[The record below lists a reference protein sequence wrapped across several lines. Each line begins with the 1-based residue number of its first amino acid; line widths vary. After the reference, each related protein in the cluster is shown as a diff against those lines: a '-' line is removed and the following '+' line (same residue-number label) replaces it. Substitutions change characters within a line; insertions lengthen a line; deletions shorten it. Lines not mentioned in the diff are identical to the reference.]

1 MRASAGQGCGS
12 HGSKEPHDVP
22 AIAANHCSHSPPHS
36 FERLLHSAC
45 CRLPQHDV
53 GSLGERRHARLV
65 LGFVVLCFGQQCG
78 EHAFLACVRTG
89 LVGRRAPFVRTL
101 RALRPSIY
109 WKLRFYAVVSIAF
122 FGRLSV
128 YSFRISFG
136 LSAMSVGRSFAAFRI
151 FSSKI
156 LECYFLLLYLQ
167 SRSESV
173 SPRCFA
179 EIAQL
184 VEHNLAKVGV
194 ASSSLV
200 FRSGGPFRRT
210 FFVGQ
215 RLRNRKQTILYISDM
230 QNRFVFVP

>member
-1 MRASAGQGCGS
+1 MVLVFRRSR
-12 HGSKEPHDVP
+12 HFFLV
-22 AIAANHCSHSPPHS
+22 
-36 FERLLHSAC
+36 
-45 CRLPQHDV
+45 
-53 GSLGERRHARLV
+53 RRHGLSGVSGQSAV
-65 LGFVVLCFGQQCG
+65 FVFGTEPCS
-78 EHAFLACVRTG
+78 F
-89 LVGRRAPFVRTL
+89 

-109 WKLRFYAVVSIAF
+109 WELRFCAVVSIAF

-136 LSAMSVGRSFAAFRI
+136 PSAMSVGRSFAAFRI

-156 LECYFLLLYLQ
+156 LECYFFLLYLQ

-200 FRSGGPFRRT
+200 FRSRGPFRRT
-210 FFVGQ
+210 FFVG
-215 RLRNRKQTILYISDM
+215 RYCAN
-230 QNRFVFVP
+230 